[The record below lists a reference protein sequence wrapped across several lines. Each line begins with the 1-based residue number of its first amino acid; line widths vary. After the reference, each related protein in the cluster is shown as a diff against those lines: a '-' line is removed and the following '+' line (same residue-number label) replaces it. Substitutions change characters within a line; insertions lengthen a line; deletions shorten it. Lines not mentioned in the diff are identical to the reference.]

1 MGKVQTNM
9 EIDEDLKNA
18 AKAKG
23 INFTET
29 FTEALR
35 LKLALPKGNTKDI
48 QDTINSLLAQVDYLK
63 SAEFAA
69 QKKEQE
75 VHERRE
81 WEKKQGDIRFI
92 HSAWVRQLNGELK
105 SEKYNVVL
113 RAFCTKWN
121 CTLDEAVALAMA
133 KTEDEVKPM
142 EGSQC

>member
-1 MGKVQTNM
+1 M

-29 FTEALR
+29 FVEALR

-75 VHERRE
+75 LHERRE
-81 WEKKQGDIRFI
+81 WEKKQSDINFI
-92 HSAWVRQLNGELK
+92 HGAWVRQLNGELK
-105 SEKYNVVL
+105 SEKYNVIL
-113 RAFCTKWN
+113 KAYCQKWN
-121 CTLDEAVALAMA
+121 CTLDEAVALAMS
-133 KTEDEVKPM
+133 KSDEKDSPSESKKV
-142 EGSQC
+142 EE